1 MRLKFNDLPQAVR
14 ERLVKLTAPGSEQ
27 DPRVL
32 VCEPAW
38 SGGWFKY
45 FTAIASTG
53 VVLFC
58 LNYLFERGR
67 RGIHPVHDEEA
78 FLAIFVAA
86 YVLVVSVLAI
96 VYRQL
101 WKPPPYREGLWVF
114 PSGLT
119 RLSGGWVDFNPISQL
134 GRPTLVTVK
143 RNGSYS
149 HSRLELGHPFT
160 FMFNST
166 QRADQI
172 TTSILA
178 AKQHMV
184 NLLAARDTAAIASLD
199 PFAECT
205 ISNNW
210 APPSTL
216 MVQEGPLAAIVP
228 TPAKLAQWLGA
239 LVLGAAAAGA
249 AWAFF
254 SLAFTHH

>member
-1 MRLKFNDLPQAVR
+1 MSFPDPDTVMMLTQAGAV
-14 ERLVKLTAPGSEQ
+14 G
-27 DPRVL
+27 
-32 VCEPAW
+32 
-38 SGGWFKY
+38 
-45 FTAIASTG
+45 IA
-53 VVLFC
+53 
-58 LNYLFERGR
+58 
-67 RGIHPVHDEEA
+67 
-78 FLAIFVAA
+78 
-86 YVLVVSVLAI
+86 LAI

-178 AKQHMV
+178 ARQHMV

-228 TPAKLAQWLGA
+228 TAATLAQWLGA
-239 LVLGAAAAGA
+239 LALGAGA
-249 AWAFF
+249 AQGEGAQFRTSKSRASASRRTRRWPRPPPARRAARR
-254 SLAFTHH
+254 SERPPAACSRTPRRHPSSAPW